1 MGSGAGSWGCCS
13 CLVGLVCQSGQSG
26 QSGLSGLSGLSR
38 DGAWFSW
45 WVRWV
50 ANLVPP
56 FPFPPA
62 RVFLAAKG
70 PVMMTVTVLYHPRRC
85 WPHPH
90 GSLGPPRG
98 RDLSDRD
105 ATGIHSWTGDIGLHG
120 LIRTYMD
127 DITTSDTTP
136 TRARRHRSLPF
147 SHTRTHGTRPND
159 AHCLLLSFP
168 PCHAMP
174 CLSICLSLPLLA
186 SLPLYLT
193 NCRSSGPCTQ
203 PRLALPPPQPRE
215 GYAPDAAATPL
226 QAMPGCFWCA

>member
-1 MGSGAGSWGCCS
+1 MSFHSRVAFHSHSHIPLPPSPSPAGRSLRLVLQSNTQCMQTRPCALMEQQSLSLVWATCCEGVTGTAGACSGDSTGYRTTIIHTATGTWRESCRSLVKGGRLRGATRRTRMVSFMGSGAGSWGCCS

-85 WPHPH
+85 WPHPPWISRAAP
-90 GSLGPPRG
+90 GS
-98 RDLSDRD
+98 
-105 ATGIHSWTGDIGLHG
+105 
-120 LIRTYMD
+120 
-127 DITTSDTTP
+127 
-136 TRARRHRSLPF
+136 
-147 SHTRTHGTRPND
+147 
-159 AHCLLLSFP
+159 
-168 PCHAMP
+168 
-174 CLSICLSLPLLA
+174 
-186 SLPLYLT
+186 
-193 NCRSSGPCTQ
+193 
-203 PRLALPPPQPRE
+203 
-215 GYAPDAAATPL
+215 
-226 QAMPGCFWCA
+226 